1 MGRLCFARAR
11 QFQIGDK
18 LEKIKDSSQNPD
30 SNQFLPKIIL
40 NLPLFSGQSSAEKE
54 QQIQNYVGEEL
65 IESGLLYK
73 NLKDLTLIQILFPT
87 MQVI

>member
-1 MGRLCFARAR
+1 M
-11 QFQIGDK
+11 
-18 LEKIKDSSQNPD
+18 EKIKDSSQNPD

-87 MQVI
+87 M